1 MIIKEALKHFDKVY
15 HIRSKYFNWAFSVS
29 LFASEINPADL

>member
-1 MIIKEALKHFDKVY
+1 MIIKKALKHFDEMY